1 METPKNSNGMN
12 LENHTPLDEKKD
24 NKVVRRLNSFVK
36 WVVYNTNPTGPVI
49 GYGEAQSKSWR
60 GIVREIIIFIIIAV
74 GIVLPFRIYI
84 AEPYLVD
91 GRSMDPT
98 FKTGDYL
105 IVDKLSYRNSTPERN
120 SVLVFKYPS
129 NPKKSFIKRV
139 IGLPGETV
147 IVKDSTVKIIN
158 TENPDGFMLD
168 QSYVTHAS
176 TNSFEIT
183 LAGDEYFVMG
193 DNRLESFDSR
203 SWGPLKKEYILG
215 KPMIQLFPVS
225 KIKLSP
231 GELEKTS

>member
-1 METPKNSNGMN
+1 MNPENSPN
-12 LENHTPLDEKKD
+12 LKENSQEITHQ
-24 NKVVRRLNSFVK
+24 NSK
-36 WVVYNTNPTGPVI
+36 PSKTKSIIKEIVI
-49 GYGEAQSKSWR
+49 FAA
-60 GIVREIIIFIIIAV
+60 IAF

-105 IVDKLSYRNSTPERN
+105 IVDKISYRDNQPERN

-147 IVKDSTVKIIN
+147 IVKDGNVKIVN
-158 TENPDGFMLD
+158 AQNPEGFELD
-168 QSYVTHAS
+168 QSYVTHTS
-176 TNSFEIT
+176 LNSFEIT

-215 KPMIQLFPVS
+215 KPVLRLLPIS
-225 KIKLSP
+225 KIGLAP
-231 GELEKTS
+231 GELES